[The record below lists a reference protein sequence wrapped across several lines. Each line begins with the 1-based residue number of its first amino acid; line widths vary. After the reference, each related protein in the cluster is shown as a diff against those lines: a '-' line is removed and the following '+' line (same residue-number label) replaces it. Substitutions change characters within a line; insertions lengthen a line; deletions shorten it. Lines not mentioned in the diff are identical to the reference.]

1 MSIIAV
7 EMRQSS
13 SIFGHGSQLAGET
26 ACPTDTVH
34 RALHADLFSENVET
48 PVSGLP
54 LCGAGWQG
62 YPLGPANWQSARR
75 QHRKTRPNGPM

>member
-13 SIFGHGSQLAGET
+13 SIFGHGSQMAGET

-34 RALHADLFSENVET
+34 SAIHADLFSENVET
-48 PVSGLP
+48 PE
-54 LCGAGWQG
+54 AD
-62 YPLGPANWQSARR
+62 YQSAA
-75 QHRKTRPNGPM
+75 G